1 MLDLHQCIFDSLFLL
16 WGLDRSFLDSLFLMW
31 DLDRCHFDPLLL
43 LLAGLS
49 PLHVLICFP
58 IGGTGDWL
66 GDLEKLSSFDKYDK
80 SDDMFL
86 DRSRNLL
93 GPLLLL
99 SDGLSL
105 LHVLFFSR
113 GSTGDGLGDLEKL
126 SSDDESG
133 EKSFD
138 QFRDLLGLLLLLL
151 DSLSLLY
158 LLRWWWIYCY
168 VSLWI

>member
-16 WGLDRSFLDSLFLMW
+16 WDLDRSFLDSLFLLW

-43 LLAGLS
+43 LLGGLS
-49 PLHVLICFP
+49 PLPVLICFP
-58 IGGTGDWL
+58 IGGTRDGL
-66 GDLEKLSSFDKYDK
+66 GDLEKLSSFDKSDK

-86 DRSRNLL
+86 DRSRDLQ
-93 GPLLLL
+93 GSLLLL
-99 SDGLSL
+99 SDGLSS

-113 GSTGDGLGDLEKL
+113 GRTGDGLGDLEKL

-138 QFRDLLGLLLLLL
+138 QLRDLLGLLLLLL

-158 LLRWWWIYCY
+158 LLHW
-168 VSLWI
+168 